1 MKYYVIT
8 CGSYSDYHIIG
19 VTTDETK
26 ANEYCK
32 VYNRINVHYPWDDEA
47 MVEIFDEFENIFLYS
62 NRAQRLNH
70 YCVSK
75 TVKRYLDGKAQI
87 ITECSFSKCDLLD
100 KTEVLSNK
108 VHLLTNQNEFEAT
121 YNKIEYLNFMP
132 YRPKRPE
139 YLEYRYWTYVW
150 AKNEEDA
157 QKIGADRIA
166 KKQAEVEIDGAFD
179 AQEGKE

>member
-32 VYNRINVHYPWDDEA
+32 AYNQINVHYPWDDEA
-47 MVEIFDEFENIFLYS
+47 VVEIFDEFENIFIYS
-62 NRAQRLNH
+62 NRTQRLNY

-87 ITECSFSKCDLLD
+87 ITECSFLKCDSLD

-108 VHLLTNQNEFEAT
+108 VH
-121 YNKIEYLNFMP
+121 M
-132 YRPKRPE
+132 
-139 YLEYRYWTYVW
+139 VC
-150 AKNEEDA
+150 
-157 QKIGADRIA
+157 G
-166 KKQAEVEIDGAFD
+166 
-179 AQEGKE
+179 